1 MCYLILTFIKI
12 MFLFYISTIYDFSY
26 SPKGEVE
33 YLSKISAP
41 MDIGDDEFHLYLLYD
56 EMKVTLVKEF
66 FIYDGIDMVM
76 AVGGILAFF
85 LGFSLL
91 SVLLDCVDVIS
102 RACGHD
108 HDDDIKINAFKRTFR
123 Q

>member
-1 MCYLILTFIKI
+1 MPNDCATEAKAQEALIYAEKKSKEDFGCIKRCSWEK
-12 MFLFYISTIYDFSY
+12 FTA
-26 SPKGEVE
+26 GEVD
-33 YLSKISAP
+33 YMSKSVAP
-41 MDIGDDEFHLYLLYD
+41 MEIGQDEFHLVLMYD

-102 RACGHD
+102 RACGHE
-108 HDDDIKINAFKRTFR
+108 
-123 Q
+123 

>member
-1 MCYLILTFIKI
+1 
-12 MFLFYISTIYDFSY
+12 
-26 SPKGEVE
+26 
-33 YLSKISAP
+33 